1 MNFIKRIWN
10 IKNEYE
16 DKNVDE
22 DKNEDEDEDKN
33 VDEQT
38 RLELASKIYINTS
51 YDSKVSRPRLSTN
64 FFENDGNPFFN
75 RQRENSNSSNET
87 IHYDV
92 MNNVCLCMIDIVG
105 FSSWCSN
112 HIPYIIAKS
121 MLEYNKFIC
130 DTIKKFPQS
139 QLKKIELV
147 GDSCMIIS
155 GYDENSDYTLNCL
168 NCIRFA
174 VDILKNINH
183 IQNIFMSKYIG
194 VRIGV
199 HLSDMIGVYVD
210 DPQKYQMFGNDINI
224 CSRLESS
231 TKPNTLHISEKTLM
245 VVQNM
250 CDARCGPCT
259 KCVKGDCIKQEYKG
273 VGTKTSYIYY
283 LKKEKPLLIN
293 FDIKSAE
300 LFADSINCEQY
311 DFEYDN
317 ELTKLY
323 FQSYKYVCV
332 YINLINIDLEESVK
346 FLEGI
351 IEIKKGTINQY
362 VILLFQDNELLNVI
376 RNRFPFTFDN
386 YLNVNDNNYNNNC
399 KYVFDTCNKSFDQKR
414 GSLDLHIYENLH
426 EHKYKYKCKSE
437 CNHEKVF
444 E

>member
-1 MNFIKRIWN
+1 MMNLIKRIWN

-16 DKNVDE
+16 N
-22 DKNEDEDEDKN
+22 KNEDEDEDKN

-38 RLELASKIYINTS
+38 RLESETSKICIETS

-75 RQRENSNSSNET
+75 RQRENSSNEN

-174 VDILKNINH
+174 VDILNNINH

-245 VVQNM
+245 VIQNM

-283 LKKEKPLLIN
+283 LKKEKPLFIN
-293 FDIKSAE
+293 FDVKSAKI
-300 LFADSINCEQY
+300 FADSINCEQY

-362 VILLFQDNELLNVI
+362 VILLFQDNGLLNVI
-376 RNRFPFTFDN
+376 RNKFPFTFDN

-399 KYVFDTCNKSFDQKR
+399 KYIFDTCNKS
-414 GSLDLHIYENLH
+414 LI
-426 EHKYKYKCKSE
+426 
-437 CNHEKVF
+437 EKEVH
-444 E
+444 